1 MAPALNLPAPAHGTD
16 NTLASASASAP
27 SSSKFAS
34 TGGII
39 FPPPEL
45 RRTIDKAAEL
55 IAKKDP
61 SFEANIKTAEQS
73 NPKFAFLKEDD
84 AYHAYYASRRDAV
97 RRGETLQPV
106 ATDQQN
112 PAGAAN
118 QSGTPAGD
126 GGEAAAGP
134 STQAPPE
141 PEPFEFSADLPNI
154 TAVDLDILKLT
165 ALFTARK
172 GRSFAT
178 SLLSRESK
186 SYQFEFLRLS
196 HSLFTYFNHLVKQYQ
211 KVISPT
217 PALLDRVKLGAHGST
232 NADAIAQQRAKPS
245 LGAGKGGARPHVL
258 EQVKARAE
266 WERYARQKRKKQD
279 EDQEKQR
286 QAFNEIDWQDF
297 VVVGTVELT
306 EADHHIDLPPPRS
319 LREMETMTLAQKKMA
334 SMIMESEAAGEDV
347 EDVEE
352 LAMPGR
358 PSASSSAY
366 TQQATASTSASA
378 APAVEEVTAGKGGTI
393 KVRKDYVPRGL
404 AARTKPSSATT
415 AMTKCPVCGDQVAVD
430 EMAEHVRFEL
440 LNPAYREQR
449 QQLEAKKAQ
458 QAALQAGADPT
469 YYLKQLAS
477 SRDDEDE
484 EARLKREAEERRLAK
499 EKEKIIWDGHAKS
512 RQAAREMIA
521 KNVGLEQE
529 MTRLSGKPQ
538 VTLPEYGPQF
548 PGMDGAADEQAQ
560 AEDVDD
566 RPTQL
571 PKGSS
576 LPAKPVTDTALPS
589 QSPPPSNVGIK
600 RPASTELS
608 PPPPP
613 PAPLPSTSST
623 GTTLAKKSDGS
634 LHPEKTWLEAH
645 PHPTVTLS
653 LTLPSEEGGSK
664 EEPYEAAL
672 KSTIATMRDY
682 VHQDLLNSA
691 IAASKIKIKVNGK
704 PATLKQTLAYWNLTD
719 GDRVTIDIVK

>member
-16 NTLASASASAP
+16 NTLASSSAP
-27 SSSKFAS
+27 STSKFAS

-39 FPPPEL
+39 YPPPEL

-61 SFEANIKTAEQS
+61 SFEANIKAAEQN

-97 RRGETLQPV
+97 RRGETLTSV
-106 ATDQQN
+106 TADDQN
-112 PAGAAN
+112 VTGSAA
-118 QSGTPAGD
+118 QD
-126 GGEAAAGP
+126 GSTSAEGVNAAAGP
-134 STQAPPE
+134 SSQAPPE

-186 SYQFEFLRLS
+186 SYQFEFLRPS
-196 HSLFTYFNHLVKQYQ
+196 HSLFTYFNHLVEQYQ
-211 KVISPT
+211 KVISPS
-217 PALLDRVKLGAHGST
+217 PALLENVKLGAYGT
-232 NADAIAQQRAKPS
+232 NDATVIAQQRAKS
-245 LGAGKGGARPHVL
+245 TLGAGKGGARPQVL
-258 EQVKARAE
+258 EQVKARAD
-266 WERYARQKRKKQD
+266 WEKYAREKRKKQD

-297 VVVGTVELT
+297 VVVGTAELT
-306 EADHHIDLPPPRS
+306 EADQHIDLPPPRS

-334 SMIMESEAAGEDV
+334 SMIMESEAAGEDA

-358 PSASSSAY
+358 PSSSALTQQAITSSSA
-366 TQQATASTSASA
+366 A
-378 APAVEEVTAGKGGTI
+378 AVEEVASGKGGTI

-404 AARTKPSSATT
+404 ASRARPSSSST
-415 AMTKCPVCGDQVAVD
+415 AMTKCPVCGDQVPID

-477 SRDDEDE
+477 SRADEDE
-484 EARLKREAEERRLAK
+484 EARLRREAEEKRLAK

-529 MTRLSGKPQ
+529 MTRLSGRPV
-538 VTLPEYGPQF
+538 VTLPEYGPRF
-548 PGMDGAADEQAQ
+548 PGMDGALP
-560 AEDVDD
+560 DVDGD
-566 RPTQL
+566 VDEVDDKPIQL

-576 LPAKPVTDTALPS
+576 LPAKPVTG
-589 QSPPPSNVGIK
+589 SPPPQQSPLPFGAGLK

-613 PAPLPSTSST
+613 PAPLPSTSSS
-623 GTTLAKKSDGS
+623 TLAKKTDGS
-634 LHPEKTWLEAH
+634 LHPEKAWLEAH
-645 PHPTVTLS
+645 ARSTVNLI
-653 LTLPSEEGGSK
+653 LTIPSQDDSIK

-672 KSTIATMRDY
+672 KSTVATLRDY
-682 VHQDLLNSA
+682 VHQDLLNSS

-719 GDRVTIDIVK
+719 GDRVTIDIAK

>member
-16 NTLASASASAP
+16 NTLATGSAP
-27 SSSKFAS
+27 STSKFAS

-97 RRGETLQPV
+97 RRGETLTPV
-106 ATDQQN
+106 VADRQN
-112 PAGAAN
+112 TAGTAN
-118 QSGTPAGD
+118 QSGPPAGD
-126 GGEAAAGP
+126 GRDAQAGL

-178 SLLSRESK
+178 SLLSREAK
-186 SYQFEFLRLS
+186 SYQFEFLRPS
-196 HSLFTYFNHLVKQYQ
+196 HSLFTYFNHLVEQYQ

-217 PALLDRVKLGAHGST
+217 PALLERVKVGAYGT
-232 NADAIAQQRAKPS
+232 TDADAIAQQRAKSS
-245 LGAGKGGARPHVL
+245 LGAGKGGARPRVL
-258 EQVKARAE
+258 EQVKARAD
-266 WERYARQKRKKQD
+266 WERYAREKRKKQD

-306 EADHHIDLPPPRS
+306 EADQHIDLPPPRS

-334 SMIMESEAAGEDV
+334 SMIMESEAAADDV

-358 PSASSSAY
+358 PSASSSTY
-366 TQQATASTSASA
+366 THQATASTSSQT
-378 APAVEEVTAGKGGTI
+378 APVVEEVTAGKGSTI
-393 KVRKDYVPRGL
+393 RVRKDYVPRGL
-404 AARTKPSSATT
+404 ASRAKPSSATIG
-415 AMTKCPVCGDQVAVD
+415 MTKCPVCGDQVAVD

-484 EARLKREAEERRLAK
+484 EARLRREAEERRLAK
-499 EKEKIIWDGHAKS
+499 EREKIIWDGHAKS
-512 RQAAREMIA
+512 RQVAREMIA

-529 MTRLSGKPQ
+529 MTKLSGKPQ

-548 PGMDGAADEQAQ
+548 PDMDGAAKVEGQGE
-560 AEDVDD
+560 AEEVDD
-566 RPTQL
+566 KPIQL

-576 LPAKPVTDTALPS
+576 LPAKPVTDFAIPS
-589 QSPPPSNVGIK
+589 QSPLPTNAGIK

-613 PAPLPSTSST
+613 PAPLPSASS
-623 GTTLAKKSDGS
+623 GSALARKSDGS

-645 PHPTVTLS
+645 PHPIVTLNLS
-653 LTLPSEEGGSK
+653 MPAGEGGSK
-664 EEPYEAAL
+664 DEPYEAAL
-672 KSTIATMRDY
+672 KSTIATLRDY
-682 VHQDLLNSA
+682 VHQDLLNSS

-719 GDRVTIDIVK
+719 GDRITIDIVK

>member
-1 MAPALNLPAPAHGTD
+1 MAPALNLPAPAHGSD
-16 NTLASASASAP
+16 NTLASSSAT

-39 FPPPEL
+39 YPPPEL

-61 SFEANIKTAEQS
+61 SFENNIKAAEQN

-97 RRGETLQPV
+97 RRGETLTPV
-106 ATDQQN
+106 ASESASNAVITDSSIQ
-112 PAGAAN
+112 
-118 QSGTPAGD
+118 
-126 GGEAAAGP
+126 GGSTDAAAGP
-134 STQAPPE
+134 STQVPPE
-141 PEPFEFSADLPNI
+141 PHPFEFSADLPNI

-178 SLLSRESK
+178 SVLSRESK
-186 SYQFEFLRLS
+186 SYQFEFLRPS
-196 HSLFTYFNHLVKQYQ
+196 HSLFTYFNHLVEQYQ
-211 KVISPT
+211 KVISP
-217 PALLDRVKLGAHGST
+217 PLSVLDSVKLGAYGT
-232 NADAIAQQRAKPS
+232 TDQAGIAQQRARSS
-245 LGAGKGGARPHVL
+245 LGAGKGGARPYLL
-258 EQVKARAE
+258 EQSKARAE
-266 WERYARQKRKKQD
+266 WERYTREKRKKQD
-279 EDQEKQR
+279 EDQDKQR

-306 EADHHIDLPPPRS
+306 EADQHIDLPPPRS

-334 SMIMESEAAGEDV
+334 SMIMESDAAADDV

-352 LAMPGR
+352 LSMPGR
-358 PSASSSAY
+358 PATSISA
-366 TQQATASTSASA
+366 QASTST
-378 APAVEEVTAGKGGTI
+378 PTTPIVEEVQQMGSRGGTI

-404 AARTKPSSATT
+404 ASRAKPSGTSV
-415 AMTKCPVCGDQVAVD
+415 AMTKCPVCGDQVAID

-477 SRDDEDE
+477 SRADEDE
-484 EARLKREAEERRLAK
+484 ETRLKREAEERRLAK

-512 RQAAREMIA
+512 KQAAMDLIA
-521 KNVGLEQE
+521 KNAALEQE
-529 MTRLSGKPQ
+529 MTRLSGKPI
-538 VTLPEYGPQF
+538 VTLPEFGPQF
-548 PGMDGAADEQAQ
+548 PGMDDSIPEDDQDDEAADK
-560 AEDVDD
+560 
-566 RPTQL
+566 PIQL
-571 PKGSS
+571 PKGSL
-576 LPAKPVTDTALPS
+576 LPAKPVAAS
-589 QSPPPSNVGIK
+589 SFSSPQPQPQPFGAGLK

-608 PPPPP
+608 PPPAP
-613 PAPLPSTSST
+613 PAPLPSSSS
-623 GTTLAKKSDGS
+623 TLAKKTDGS
-634 LHPEKTWLEAH
+634 LHPEKTWTEAH
-645 PHPTVTLS
+645 ARPTVTL
-653 LTLPSEEGGSK
+653 TLALPGQDESSAR
-664 EEPYEAAL
+664 EEPYEAAI
-672 KSTIATMRDY
+672 KSTVATLRDY

-719 GDRVTIDIVK
+719 GDRVTIDITK

>member
-1 MAPALNLPAPAHGTD
+1 MAPALSLPAPAHGTD
-16 NTLASASASAP
+16 NTLASASRP

-34 TGGII
+34 TGGVIY
-39 FPPPEL
+39 PPPEL

-61 SFEANIKTAEQS
+61 SFEANIKTAEQN
-73 NPKFAFLKEDD
+73 NPKFAFLKEED

-97 RRGETLQPV
+97 RRGETLTPV
-106 ATDQQN
+106 VNDQQN
-112 PAGAAN
+112 TSGAVN
-118 QSGTPAGD
+118 QSGTPTGD
-126 GGEAAAGP
+126 GSDTAAGP

-178 SLLSRESK
+178 SLLSREAK
-186 SYQFEFLRLS
+186 SYQFEFLRPS
-196 HSLFTYFNHLVKQYQ
+196 HSLFTYFNHLVEQYQ

-217 PALLDRVKLGAHGST
+217 PALLDRVKLGAFGT
-232 NADAIAQQRAKPS
+232 TDADVIAQQRAKSS
-245 LGAGKGGARPHVL
+245 LGAGRGGARPHVL
-258 EQVKARAE
+258 EQIKARAE
-266 WERYARQKRKKQD
+266 WEKYAREKRKKQD

-306 EADHHIDLPPPRS
+306 EADQHIDLPPPRS

-334 SMIMESEAAGEDV
+334 SMIMESEAAGEDA

-358 PSASSSAY
+358 PSASSSTY
-366 TQQATASTSASA
+366 TQQATASTSA
-378 APAVEEVTAGKGGTI
+378 APTSTVEEVAAGKGGTI

-404 AARTKPSSATT
+404 AARAKPASSTV

-449 QQLEAKKAQ
+449 QQLESKKAQ

-484 EARLKREAEERRLAK
+484 EARLKKEAEERRLAK

-512 RQAAREMIA
+512 RQAARDLIA

-529 MTRLSGKPQ
+529 MTKLSGKPQ

-548 PGMDGAADEQAQ
+548 PGMDGSVEETL
-560 AEDVDD
+560 AEEVDD
-566 RPTQL
+566 KPIQL

-576 LPAKPVTDTALPS
+576 LPAKPVTDPS
-589 QSPPPSNVGIK
+589 QSSPPSSVGIK

-613 PAPLPSTSST
+613 PAPLPSSIST
-623 GTTLAKKSDGS
+623 GTTLTKKSDGS

-653 LTLPSEEGGSK
+653 LTLPSEDGGVK

-672 KSTIATMRDY
+672 KSTVATLRDY

-719 GDRVTIDIVK
+719 GDRVAIDIVK

>member
-16 NTLASASASAP
+16 NTLASSP
-27 SSSKFAS
+27 STSKFAS
-34 TGGII
+34 TGGVIY
-39 FPPPEL
+39 PPPEL

-55 IAKKDP
+55 IAKKHP
-61 SFEANIKTAEQS
+61 SFESNIKVAEQN
-73 NPKFAFLKEDD
+73 NPKFAFLKEGD

-97 RRGETLQPV
+97 RRGETLTPV
-106 ATDQQN
+106 SAD
-112 PAGAAN
+112 
-118 QSGTPAGD
+118 TPSAPSASAHYGSASSAQLPD
-126 GGEAAAGP
+126 AAAGS

-141 PEPFEFSADLPNI
+141 PQPFEFSADLPNI
-154 TAVDLDILKLT
+154 TALDLDVLKLT

-186 SYQFEFLRLS
+186 SYQFEFLRPS
-196 HSLFTYFNHLVKQYQ
+196 HSLFTYFNHLVEQYQ
-211 KVISPT
+211 KVISPS
-217 PALLDRVKLGAHGST
+217 PALLDNVKLRAYGTTDSAL
-232 NADAIAQQRAKPS
+232 IAQQRAKSS
-245 LGAGKGGARPHVL
+245 LGAGKGGARPLVL
-258 EQVKARAE
+258 EQAKARAE
-266 WERYARQKRKKQD
+266 WEKYSRERRKKQD
-279 EDQEKQR
+279 QDQEKQR

-306 EADHHIDLPPPRS
+306 EADQHIDLPPPRS
-319 LREMETMTLAQKKMA
+319 LREMESMTLAQKKMA
-334 SMIMESEAAGEDV
+334 SMIMESEAAGEDI

-358 PSASSSAY
+358 PSTSALSQPATASSSA
-366 TQQATASTSASA
+366 TPLLQ
-378 APAVEEVTAGKGGTI
+378 EVSGRGGTI

-404 AARTKPSSATT
+404 ASRINPSAAAP
-415 AMTKCPVCGDQVAVD
+415 AMTKCPVCGDQVAID

-449 QQLEAKKAQ
+449 QELEAKKAQ

-477 SRDDEDE
+477 SRADEDE
-484 EARLKREAEERRLAK
+484 EARLKREAEEKRLAK

-512 RQAAREMIA
+512 RQAARDLIA

-529 MTRLSGKPQ
+529 MTRLSGKPV

-548 PGMDGAADEQAQ
+548 PGMDATPVVESQEDYDEAD
-560 AEDVDD
+560 DK
-566 RPTQL
+566 PIQL

-576 LPAKPVTDTALPS
+576 LPSKPATTSPS
-589 QSPPPSNVGIK
+589 PTPQAFGAGLK

-613 PAPLPSTSST
+613 PAPLPSSNA
-623 GTTLAKKSDGS
+623 TLAKKTDGS
-634 LHPEKTWLEAH
+634 LHPEKAWLEAH
-645 PHPTVTLS
+645 ANPTVTVS
-653 LTLPSEEGGSK
+653 LQLPSQDGAQPRQ
-664 EEPYEAAL
+664 EPYEAAL
-672 KSTIATMRDY
+672 KSTVATLRDY
-682 VHQDLLNSA
+682 VHQDLLSCA
-691 IAASKIKIKVNGK
+691 IAASRIKIKVQGK

-719 GDRVTIDIVK
+719 GDQVTIDIVK

>member
-1 MAPALNLPAPAHGTD
+1 MAPALNLPAPAPGTD
-16 NTLASASASAP
+16 NTLAS
-27 SSSKFAS
+27 

-39 FPPPEL
+39 YPPPEL

-61 SFEANIKTAEQS
+61 SFENNIKAAEQN

-97 RRGETLQPV
+97 RRGETLTPV
-106 ATDQQN
+106 AADAQSAADASAQH
-112 PAGAAN
+112 GAAVSA
-118 QSGTPAGD
+118 QSVD
-126 GGEAAAGP
+126 GASGS
-134 STQAPPE
+134 STRDPPE
-141 PEPFEFSADLPNI
+141 PHPFEFSADLPNI
-154 TAVDLDILKLT
+154 TALDLDILKLT

-178 SLLSRESK
+178 QLLSRESK
-186 SYQFEFLRLS
+186 SYQFEFLRPS
-196 HSLFTYFNHLVKQYQ
+196 HSLFTYFNHLVEQYQ
-211 KVISPT
+211 KVISPS
-217 PALLDRVKLGAHGST
+217 PALLDNVKLGAYGTTDST
-232 NADAIAQQRAKPS
+232 LIASSRAKSS

-258 EQVKARAE
+258 EQAKARAE
-266 WERYARQKRKKQD
+266 WEKYSREKRKKQD
-279 EDQEKQR
+279 QDQENQR

-306 EADHHIDLPPPRS
+306 EADQHIDLPPPRS
-319 LREMETMTLAQKKMA
+319 LREMESMTLAQKKMA
-334 SMIMESEAAGEDV
+334 SMIMESEAAGDHV

-352 LAMPGR
+352 LAMPSR
-358 PSASSSAY
+358 PSTSTLS
-366 TQQATASTSASA
+366 QPATAT
-378 APAVEEVTAGKGGTI
+378 PAVQEVTARGGTI

-404 AARTKPSSATT
+404 ASRVNPSAAAPTM
-415 AMTKCPVCGDQVAVD
+415 AKCPVCGDQVAID

-477 SRDDEDE
+477 SRADEDE
-484 EARLKREAEERRLAK
+484 EARLKREAEEKRLAK

-512 RQAAREMIA
+512 RQAARDLIA

-529 MTRLSGKPQ
+529 MNRLSGKPV

-548 PGMDGAADEQAQ
+548 PGMDGTSEAEAQEDQDEGADK
-560 AEDVDD
+560 
-566 RPTQL
+566 PIQL
-571 PKGSS
+571 PKGSF
-576 LPAKPVTDTALPS
+576 LPSKPVTSSPS
-589 QSPPPSNVGIK
+589 PAPQAFGAGLK

-613 PAPLPSTSST
+613 PAPLPSSNLTLEKKT
-623 GTTLAKKSDGS
+623 DGT

-645 PHPTVTLS
+645 AQPTITITLQ
-653 LTLPSEEGGSK
+653 LPSPDGTEPRQ
-664 EEPYEAAL
+664 EPYEAAL
-672 KSTIATMRDY
+672 KSTVATLRDY

-691 IAASKIKIKVNGK
+691 IAASKIKIKVHGK

-719 GDRVTIDIVK
+719 GDQVTIDLVK

>member
-16 NTLASASASAP
+16 NTLASAAST
-27 SSSKFAS
+27 SKFAS

-39 FPPPEL
+39 YPPPDL

-61 SFEANIKTAEQS
+61 SFENNIKAAEQN
-73 NPKFAFLKEDD
+73 NPKFAFLKDDD

-97 RRGETLQPV
+97 RRGETLTPV
-106 ATDQQN
+106 APD
-112 PAGAAN
+112 N
-118 QSGTPAGD
+118 QSAGNASAQQ
-126 GGEAAAGP
+126 GSTSSAKAAADSP
-134 STQAPPE
+134 AQAPPE
-141 PEPFEFSADLPNI
+141 PQPFEFSADLPNI
-154 TAVDLDILKLT
+154 TALDLDILRLT

-186 SYQFEFLRLS
+186 SYQFEFLRPS
-196 HSLFTYFNHLVKQYQ
+196 HSLFTYFNHLVEQYQ
-211 KVISPT
+211 NVISPS
-217 PALLDRVKLGAHGST
+217 PALLDNVKLGAYGT
-232 NADAIAQQRAKPS
+232 TDAALIAQQRAKAS

-258 EQVKARAE
+258 EQAKARAE
-266 WERYARQKRKKQD
+266 WEKYSREKRKKQD
-279 EDQEKQR
+279 QDQEQQR

-306 EADHHIDLPPPRS
+306 EADQHIDLPPPRS

-334 SMIMESEAAGEDV
+334 SMIMESEAAGDDIEDIQ
-347 EDVEE
+347 E

-358 PSASSSAY
+358 PSTSTLS
-366 TQQATASTSASA
+366 QPATASASA
-378 APAVEEVTAGKGGTI
+378 TPAVQEVSGRGGTI

-404 AARTKPSSATT
+404 ASRVNPSGATP

-477 SRDDEDE
+477 SRADEDE
-484 EARLKREAEERRLAK
+484 EARLRREAEEKRLAK

-512 RQAAREMIA
+512 RQAARDLIA

-529 MTRLSGKPQ
+529 MTRLSGKPI

-548 PGMDGAADEQAQ
+548 PGIDGTSAAEGQDAQDEA
-560 AEDVDD
+560 DD
-566 RPTQL
+566 KPIQL
-571 PKGSS
+571 PKGRL
-576 LPAKPVTDTALPS
+576 LPAKPSTASPS
-589 QSPPPSNVGIK
+589 PAPQAFGAGLK

-613 PAPLPSTSST
+613 PAPLPSSSNVM
-623 GTTLAKKSDGS
+623 LEKKTDGS
-634 LHPEKTWLEAH
+634 LHPEKVWLEAH
-645 PHPTVTLS
+645 TRPTVTLI
-653 LTLPSEEGGSK
+653 LQFPGQDGAEPRQ
-664 EEPYEAAL
+664 EPYEAAL
-672 KSTIATMRDY
+672 KSTVATLRDY

-691 IAASKIKIKVNGK
+691 IAASKIKIKVQGK
-704 PATLKQTLAYWNLTD
+704 AATLKQTLAYWNLTD
-719 GDRVTIDIVK
+719 GDQVTIDLVK

>member
-1 MAPALNLPAPAHGTD
+1 MAPALNLPAPAHGSD
-16 NTLASASASAP
+16 NTLASASAP

-39 FPPPEL
+39 YPPPEL

-61 SFEANIKTAEQS
+61 SFENNIKAAEQN

-97 RRGETLQPV
+97 RRGETLTPV
-106 ATDQQN
+106 ASESASNAVTNDSSNQGGSTD
-112 PAGAAN
+112 
-118 QSGTPAGD
+118 
-126 GGEAAAGP
+126 AAAGP

-141 PEPFEFSADLPNI
+141 PQPFEFSADLPNI

-186 SYQFEFLRLS
+186 SYQFEFLRPS
-196 HSLFTYFNHLVKQYQ
+196 HSLFTYFNHLVEQYQ
-211 KVISPT
+211 KVISP
-217 PALLDRVKLGAHGST
+217 PPSLLDSVKLGAYGTTDQAS
-232 NADAIAQQRAKPS
+232 IAQERARSS
-245 LGAGKGGARPHVL
+245 LGAGKGGARPYLL
-258 EQVKARAE
+258 EQSKARAE
-266 WERYARQKRKKQD
+266 WERYTREKRKKQD
-279 EDQEKQR
+279 EDQDKQR

-306 EADHHIDLPPPRS
+306 EADQHIDLPPPRS

-334 SMIMESEAAGEDV
+334 SMIMESDAAADDAE
-347 EDVEE
+347 EVEE

-358 PSASSSAY
+358 PLTSISAQASSS
-366 TQQATASTSASA
+366 TPTT
-378 APAVEEVTAGKGGTI
+378 PVIEEVQQLGGRGGTI

-404 AARTKPSSATT
+404 ASRAKPSGTSV
-415 AMTKCPVCGDQVAVD
+415 AMTKCPVCGDQVAID

-477 SRDDEDE
+477 SRADEDE
-484 EARLKREAEERRLAK
+484 ETRLKREAEERRLAK

-512 RQAAREMIA
+512 KQAAMDLIA
-521 KNVGLEQE
+521 KNAGLEQE
-529 MTRLSGKPQ
+529 MARLSGKPV
-538 VTLPEYGPQF
+538 VTLPEFGPQF
-548 PGMDGAADEQAQ
+548 PGMDGTIPEDDQDEEAADK
-560 AEDVDD
+560 
-566 RPTQL
+566 PIQL
-571 PKGSS
+571 PKGSL
-576 LPAKPVTDTALPS
+576 LPAKPVAASTS
-589 QSPPPSNVGIK
+589 SSPQPQPQPQPFGAGLK

-608 PPPPP
+608 PPPAP
-613 PAPLPSTSST
+613 PAPLPSSSST
-623 GTTLAKKSDGS
+623 LDKKTDGS
-634 LHPEKTWLEAH
+634 LHPEKTWIEAH
-645 PHPTVTLS
+645 ARPTVTL
-653 LTLPSEEGGSK
+653 TLALPAQDESSAR
-664 EEPYEAAL
+664 EEPYEAAI
-672 KSTIATMRDY
+672 KSTVATLRDY

-719 GDRVTIDIVK
+719 GDRVTIDVAK

>member
-16 NTLASASASAP
+16 NTLAWASAP
-27 SSSKFAS
+27 STSKFAS

-39 FPPPEL
+39 YPPPEL

-61 SFEANIKTAEQS
+61 SFEANIKAAES
-73 NPKFAFLKEDD
+73 NNPKFAFLKEDD

-97 RRGETLQPV
+97 RRGETL
-106 ATDQQN
+106 T
-112 PAGAAN
+112 PAAADDPNAAN
-118 QSGTPAGD
+118 TAGTAGVSAD
-126 GGEAAAGP
+126 GGDAAAGP
-134 STQAPPE
+134 STQPPPE
-141 PEPFEFSADLPNI
+141 PAPFEFSADLPNI

-178 SLLSRESK
+178 SLLSREAK
-186 SYQFEFLRLS
+186 SYQFEFLRPS
-196 HSLFTYFNHLVKQYQ
+196 HSLFTYFNHLVEQYQ
-211 KVISPT
+211 NVISPT
-217 PALLDRVKLGAHGST
+217 PALLESVKLGAYGTTDEAS
-232 NADAIAQQRAKPS
+232 IAQLRSKS
-245 LGAGKGGARPHVL
+245 TLGAGKGGARPHVL
-258 EQVKARAE
+258 EQVKARAD
-266 WERYARQKRKKQD
+266 WERYTREKRKKQD

-286 QAFNEIDWQDF
+286 HAFNEIDWQDF

-306 EADHHIDLPPPRS
+306 EADQHIDLPAPRS
-319 LREMETMTLAQKKMA
+319 LREMESMTLAEKKMA
-334 SMIMESEAAGEDV
+334 SMIMESDAAAD
-347 EDVEE
+347 DVEE
-352 LAMPGR
+352 VEELVMPGR
-358 PSASSSAY
+358 PSGSAV
-366 TQQATASTSASA
+366 TVQEASASA
-378 APAVEEVTAGKGGTI
+378 PSAAATVEEVASGKGGTI

-404 AARTKPSSATT
+404 ASRTKPPSSSST
-415 AMTKCPVCGDQVAVD
+415 AMTKCPVCGDQVPMD

-469 YYLKQLAS
+469 FYLKQLAS
-477 SRDDEDE
+477 SRADEDE

-499 EKEKIIWDGHAKS
+499 EKEKITWDGHAKS
-512 RQAAREMIA
+512 RQATREMLA

-529 MTRLSGKPQ
+529 MTRLSGKP
-538 VTLPEYGPQF
+538 VMAMPEFGPQF
-548 PGMDGAADEQAQ
+548 PGMDGSLPDDDAADNEG
-560 AEDVDD
+560 DD
-566 RPTQL
+566 KPIQL

-576 LPAKPVTDTALPS
+576 LPAKPVTG
-589 QSPPPSNVGIK
+589 SPPPQSSPAPFGAGMK

-613 PAPLPSTSST
+613 PAPQPSTSSS
-623 GTTLAKKSDGS
+623 TLAKKSDGT

-645 PHPTVTLS
+645 ARPTVTLT
-653 LTLPSEEGGSK
+653 LTLPAIDDTSADAR

-672 KSTIATMRDY
+672 KSTIATLRDY

-691 IAASKIKIKVNGK
+691 IAASKIKVKVNGK

-719 GDRVTIDIVK
+719 GDRVAIDITK

>member
-1 MAPALNLPAPAHGTD
+1 MAPALNLPAPARGTD
-16 NTLASASASAP
+16 NTLASASTP
-27 SSSKFAS
+27 SSSNFAS
-34 TGGII
+34 TSGII
-39 FPPPEL
+39 YPPPEL

-61 SFEANIKTAEQS
+61 SFESNIKAAEQN
-73 NPKFAFLKEDD
+73 NPKFAFLKEED

-97 RRGETLQPV
+97 RRGETLTPV
-106 ATDQQN
+106 AAEDQKGSNTALQ
-112 PAGAAN
+112 PGSSSLDGA
-118 QSGTPAGD
+118 D
-126 GGEAAAGP
+126 AAAGR
-134 STQAPPE
+134 SSHAPPE

-186 SYQFEFLRLS
+186 SFQFEFLRPS
-196 HSLFTYFNHLVKQYQ
+196 HSLFTYFNHLVEQYA
-211 KVISPT
+211 KVISPS
-217 PALLDRVKLGAHGST
+217 PALLDQVKMGAYGT
-232 NADAIAQQRAKPS
+232 TDAAVIAQQRSKSS
-245 LGAGKGGARPHVL
+245 LGPGKGGARPHVL
-258 EQVKARAE
+258 AQAKARAE
-266 WERYARQKRKKQD
+266 WEKYARERRKKQD

-306 EADHHIDLPPPRS
+306 EADQHIDLPPPRS

-334 SMIMESEAAGEDV
+334 SMIMESEAAGEDA
-347 EDVEE
+347 EDLEE

-358 PSASSSAY
+358 PSSSTLEAP
-366 TQQATASTSASA
+366 TSV
-378 APAVEEVTAGKGGTI
+378 VEQVSQSGGSRGTI

-404 AARTKPSSATT
+404 ASRAKVSSSTT
-415 AMTKCPVCGDQVAVD
+415 AMTTCPVCGEQVAID

-458 QAALQAGADPT
+458 QAALQAGADPA

-477 SRDDEDE
+477 KQDDEDE
-484 EARLKREAEERRLAK
+484 EARSKREADERRLAK
-499 EKEKIIWDGHAKS
+499 EKEKIIWDGYAKS
-512 RQAAREMIA
+512 RQAARELIT

-529 MTRLSGKPQ
+529 MNKLSGKP
-538 VTLPEYGPQF
+538 VTPLPEYGPKF
-548 PGMDGAADEQAQ
+548 PGMDGAVANEGEADDQQVA
-560 AEDVDD
+560 DD
-566 RPTQL
+566 KPIQL

-576 LPAKPVTDTALPS
+576 LPAKPVMAA
-589 QSPPPSNVGIK
+589 SPPPQTPPTFGTGVK

-608 PPPPP
+608 PPPAP
-613 PAPLPSTSST
+613 PAPLPSSSSV
-623 GTTLAKKSDGS
+623 TLAKKSDGS
-634 LHPEKTWLEAH
+634 FHPEKTWLEAH
-645 PHPTVTLS
+645 PHPTVTLT
-653 LTLPSEEGGSK
+653 LTLPAENAGLRQ
-664 EEPYEAAL
+664 EPYEAAL
-672 KSTIATMRDY
+672 KSTIATLRDY

-691 IAASKIKIKVNGK
+691 IAASKIKVKVNGK

-719 GDRVTIDIVK
+719 GDQVTIDITK